1 MQKAASKDCLRR
13 AEKIPADTVLTPDS
27 HLFVPVL
34 PLFLHKVVGADKK
47 LILDNLPSARA
58 CLPLHKA
65 VETDRGQTPDNR
77 PFVPACSPLH
87 KAVEANKGQTPDNGP
102 FVLAPLP
109 LPNRAAE
116 EDKSSVLS
124 FHRWHFLG
132 DDTMKLSAGIEGD
145 SWQND
150 LPEGAPRWYH
160 PVQAAGSVD
169 WCFRNDHHNRFPALL
184 RPPSPLR

>member
-65 VETDRGQTPDNR
+65 VE
-77 PFVPACSPLH
+77 
-87 KAVEANKGQTPDNGP
+87 ANKGQTPDNGP

-116 EDKSSVLS
+116 ENKGSVL
-124 FHRWHFLG
+124 FFRKGHFLG
-132 DDTMKLSAGIEGD
+132 DDTMKPSAGIEGD

-160 PVQAAGSVD
+160 PVQAVWSAD

-184 RPPSPLR
+184 RPPFPSTLKALPMSHHR

>member
-65 VETDRGQTPDNR
+65 VEANKGQTPDNR
-77 PFVPACSPLH
+77 PFVP
-87 KAVEANKGQTPDNGP
+87 
-102 FVLAPLP
+102 APLP

-116 EDKSSVLS
+116 EDKGSVLF
-124 FHRWHFLG
+124 FHGWHFLG
-132 DDTMKLSAGIEGD
+132 DDTMKPSAGIEGD

-160 PVQAAGSVD
+160 PV
-169 WCFRNDHHNRFPALL
+169 
-184 RPPSPLR
+184 